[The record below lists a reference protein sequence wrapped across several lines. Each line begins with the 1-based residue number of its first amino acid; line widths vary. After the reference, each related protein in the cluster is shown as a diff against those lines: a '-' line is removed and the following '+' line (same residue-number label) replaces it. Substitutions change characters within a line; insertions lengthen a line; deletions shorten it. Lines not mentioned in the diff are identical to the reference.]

1 VTRPRVAS
9 STRQMPT
16 TSSAPSSAERRRQG
30 TRAGRRRA
38 SSPLALVAW
47 AAVAGLVTYGQL
59 QRGATVD
66 DEASADDAPAPT
78 LAVPFATPFT
88 AALAVPF
95 PELAPSLAGRPVQ
108 LAEVI
113 GEPVRVAAP
122 ARPRAR
128 VVVEKRPF
136 AALGAGHPRV
146 AFASPLLMPRLHLP
160 RVLEPRFRAIGGLLS
175 RARPG
180 EPVAVRLS
188 AYCLQGTTRRGNAV
202 RTGIIAADPR
212 VFPLARH
219 VELYAGGR
227 YLGRYL
233 VDDTGQRIKGAR
245 IDIWTPDCDDAR
257 RFGMR
262 DGVAS
267 LVALGR

>member
-1 VTRPRVAS
+1 
-9 STRQMPT
+9 MP
-16 TSSAPSSAERRRQG
+16 TSSAAPSAERRH
-30 TRAGRRRA
+30 RAARRRRA

-47 AAVAGLVTYGQL
+47 ATLAGLISFGQL
-59 QRGATVD
+59 QRPEETGED
-66 DEASADDAPAPT
+66 ASADGAADDAVHGAAPA
-78 LAVPFATPFT
+78 LATSFRTPFT
-88 AALAVPF
+88 AALAAPF
-95 PELAPSLAGRPVQ
+95 PELAPALAGRPVQ

-113 GEPVRVAAP
+113 SAPAPPEPLEPVEPARSRVRVA
-122 ARPRAR
+122 
-128 VVVEKRPF
+128 VEKRPF
-136 AALGAGHPRV
+136 AAVVGEHHRK
-146 AFASPLLMPRLHLP
+146 FTFSSPLLMPRLRLP
-160 RVLEPRFRAIGGLLS
+160 RVLEPRLGALGGLLA

-188 AYCLQGTTRRGNAV
+188 AYCLQGTTRRGNTV

-227 YLGRYL
+227 YLGSYL
-233 VDDTGQRIKGAR
+233 VDDTGHRIKGTR

-267 LVALGR
+267 LVGLGR

>member
-1 VTRPRVAS
+1 
-9 STRQMPT
+9 M
-16 TSSAPSSAERRRQG
+16 RR
-30 TRAGRRRA
+30 RRRA

-47 AAVAGLVTYGQL
+47 AAVAALITFGQL
-59 QRGATVD
+59 RRAEEVGDGASD
-66 DEASADDAPAPT
+66 GGAPT
-78 LAVPFATPFT
+78 LAPPFAAPFT
-88 AALAVPF
+88 AALAAPF
-95 PELAPSLAGRPVQ
+95 PELAPALAGRPVQ
-108 LAEVI
+108 LAEVVASI
-113 GEPVRVAAP
+113 APPEPSEVVVRPRVRV
-122 ARPRAR
+122 
-128 VVVEKRPF
+128 VEEKRPF
-136 AALGAGHPRV
+136 AALGGYPKI
-146 AFASPLLMPRLHLP
+146 AFSGPLLMPRLHLP
-160 RVLEPRFRAIGGLLS
+160 RVLAPQFGALRGLLA

-233 VDDTGQRIKGAR
+233 VDDTGHAIKGTR

-267 LVALGR
+267 LVALGQ